1 MDADPRYWRRS
12 IRFPLTAPGRM
23 PRTPPR
29 TAAPE
34 PMEVEVPRTV
44 PIAVRARY
52 SEVVRLTDAA
62 CRQGLNEEYAQ
73 LARKAAEVLS
83 RKRPS
88 PLLGG
93 RVPGWACGIV
103 YALGQVNFLFDKSF
117 PPYLSPAELC
127 GLFGV
132 SAATG
137 GTKAKEVRT
146 LLRTEVMDP
155 DWTLPSMMD
164 RNPRAWFVMI
174 DGLVVDARTLP
185 LAYQKA
191 LADAGYIPY
200 VPPPRDD
207 EDEG

>member
-1 MDADPRYWRRS
+1 MAK
-12 IRFPLTAPGRM
+12 
-23 PRTPPR
+23 PRTR
-29 TAAPE
+29 TAARDVT
-34 PMEVEVPRTV
+34 EVKVPRSV
-44 PIAVRARY
+44 PTAVRARY
-52 SEVVRLTDAA
+52 ADVVRLTDAA
-62 CRQGLNEEYAQ
+62 CGQGLNEEYAQ

-117 PPYLSPAELC
+117 EPYLSPAELC

-137 GTKAKEVRT
+137 GTRAKEVRT
-146 LLRTEVMDP
+146 LLKTRMMDP
-155 DWTLPSMMD
+155 EWTLPSRMD
-164 RNPRAWFVMI
+164 RNPRAWFVML
-174 DGLVVDARTLP
+174 DGLIVDARTLP
-185 LAYQKA
+185 LPHQMA
-191 LADAGYIPY
+191 LAEAGVIPY
-200 VPPPRDD
+200 VPPLPD